1 MIFWPRILDG
11 MAFESL
17 VLWKGAAAGLAI
29 AAPVGPIGLLCIR
42 RTLNRGRLAGFV
54 SGLGAASAD
63 LIYGMAAATGITALN
78 AWLLHRAS
86 WLSVAGAVFLIAL
99 GIRTWRERPAGE
111 SASARDGGLG
121 ASFGSTFLLTL
132 TNPMTIVFFAGL
144 MAGLGAM
151 AASSSAAPF
160 SLAAGVFLGSAAWWL
175 VLAGTTGLLRHRL
188 SPDALRWVNRAPA
201 VALIGFGLNTLRT
214 AMIG

>member
-1 MIFWPRILDG
+1 

-132 TNPMTIVFFAGL
+132 TNPMTIVSFAGL

-151 AASSSAAPF
+151 AASSKAAPF

-175 VLAGTTGLLRHRL
+175 LLAGTTGLLRHRL
-188 SPDALRWVNRAPA
+188 SPESLRWANRIAA